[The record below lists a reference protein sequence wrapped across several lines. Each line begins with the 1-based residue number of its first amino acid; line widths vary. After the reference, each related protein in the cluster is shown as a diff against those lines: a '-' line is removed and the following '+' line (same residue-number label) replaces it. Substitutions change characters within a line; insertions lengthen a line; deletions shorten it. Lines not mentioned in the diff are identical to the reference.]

1 MRISDWSSD
10 VCSSDLHE
18 EGEQDDRPGKE
29 QHDNLDEILEKG
41 DEPHQLG
48 DGVEDRTSGIESDLR
63 DPSGLEQ
70 FCGRKAGAAGF
81 GSEPGKTLEYDP
93 RERVPVA
100 DDVAE
105 DADDTRLFDQ
115 PGGAIVAF
123 AP

>member
-1 MRISDWSSD
+1 MGISDWSSD

-70 FCGRKAGAAGF
+70 FCGRTAGAAGF
-81 GSEPGKTLEYDP
+81 ESEPGKTPEYDP
-93 RERVPVA
+93 RERVPLA
-100 DDVAE
+100 DAVGG
-105 DADDTRLFDQ
+105 DTPKDFQEGKRMEKR
-115 PGGAIVAF
+115 
-123 AP
+123 

>member
-81 GSEPGKTLEYDP
+81 ESEHGKTIEYYT

-100 DDVAE
+100 DGLCEV
-105 DADDTRLFDQ
+105 DDE
-115 PGGAIVAF
+115 
-123 AP
+123 